1 MIFGPM
7 FGPDFVEKLDFR
19 IGKLL
24 ARGHLFQLHVVV
36 AWAFSTVPPLRRKVV
51 IPVARNVWLQI
62 FDERPAAL
70 ARRVI
75 IAKASF
81 RFNR

>member
-24 ARGHLFQLHVVV
+24 ARGHLFQLHIVV
-36 AWAFSTVPPLRRKVV
+36 A
-51 IPVARNVWLQI
+51 PVAQTYCAAARAVWCM
-62 FDERPAAL
+62 RC
-70 ARRVI
+70 
-75 IAKASF
+75 
-81 RFNR
+81 